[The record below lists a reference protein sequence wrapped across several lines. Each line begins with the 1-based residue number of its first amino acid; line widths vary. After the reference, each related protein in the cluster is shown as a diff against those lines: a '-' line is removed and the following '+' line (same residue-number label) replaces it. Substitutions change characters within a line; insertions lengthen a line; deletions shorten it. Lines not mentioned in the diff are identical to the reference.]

1 MLGLGKM
8 RLQAGWTGSELST
21 WREEIPTS
29 GSVSLPPDPHAL
41 DGLGRNHR
49 IETALADL
57 VDNAIDAAASDV
69 VIRFVQRGGRLRSL
83 YVADN
88 GHGIS
93 SELIDSAMTV
103 GGRREYETGSLGK
116 FGLGMKAASFSQA
129 RNLTVFSRSSRG
141 EINGR
146 HWSLDDLSDFRCDI
160 VSTDFVIDELDQDW
174 GFKAA
179 GAGGR
184 TVIRWDDVAGFTV
197 TDDPNRVQ
205 AFLSATISKVL
216 DHLGL
221 VLHRFLA
228 RGSLRIA
235 VDVADAD
242 RSVVG
247 TQFEAEPIN
256 PFAYHHTGHPDYPK
270 TLVAE
275 HHGHRLAFTC
285 HVWPGRS
292 KSPNFRLPGGAV
304 ERQGLYFYRA
314 DRLLQAGG
322 WDGLT
327 AVDPRLQLARV
338 AIDINDDV
346 AGLFSM
352 NPEKSRVT
360 VGPDFA
366 HLAEAARDADGA
378 RMASYL
384 KDAEAAYKRSRERSR
399 DRRKMLPPGKGF
411 DPLIRRAIG
420 DEVPFIPGEDPIDIR
435 WRRFQS
441 LELFAVD
448 RENRTLWLNDHYRP
462 AVVGTGRGGL
472 NDAPLVKALLYLL
485 VEDVFEGEYLGA
497 KDKDNIA
504 MWQEIL
510 TSAAR
515 SQHVRGATS

>member
-1 MLGLGKM
+1 M
-8 RLQAGWTGSELST
+8 RVASRAGSELST
-21 WREEIPTS
+21 WREDIPTS

-57 VDNAIDAAASDV
+57 VDNAIDAEASEV
-69 VIRFVQRGGRLRSL
+69 VIRFVQRHGRLRSL

-93 SELIDSAMTV
+93 SDLIDSAMTV
-103 GGRREYETGSLGK
+103 GGRREYKTGSLGK

-129 RNLTVFSRSSRG
+129 RRLSVFSRSAVS

-146 HWSLDDLSDFRCDI
+146 RWSLDDVSNFRCDI
-160 VSTDFVIDELDQDW
+160 VPSDFVNEELGQDW
-174 GFKAA
+174 GFKTA
-179 GAGGR
+179 GGGGR
-184 TVIRWDDVAGFTV
+184 TVIRWDDITGFTV
-197 TDDPNRVQ
+197 TDDPDRVQ
-205 AFLSATISKVL
+205 AFLSATISKIL

-221 VLHRFLA
+221 VLHRFLD
-228 RGSLRIA
+228 RGALRIA

-247 TQFEAEPIN
+247 AQFEVEPID

-275 HHGHRLAFTC
+275 RNSQRIEFTC

-292 KSPNFRLPGGAV
+292 KSPNFRLPGGAI

-338 AIDINDDV
+338 AIDINDDI

-384 KDAEAAYKRSRERSR
+384 RDAEGTYKRSRERRR
-399 DRRKMLPPGKGF
+399 DRRKMIPPGKGF
-411 DPLIRRAIG
+411 DPLTRRAISE
-420 DEVPFIPGEDPIDIR
+420 EVPFMPGEDPIDIR
-435 WRRFQS
+435 WHRFQS
-441 LELFAVD
+441 LEFFAVD
-448 RENRTLWLNDHYRP
+448 RENRTLWLNDRYRP
-462 AVVGTGRGGL
+462 AVVGSGRGGL

-515 SQHVRGATS
+515 SQHARGTTA

>member
-1 MLGLGKM
+1 MRFRKQGGRGL
-8 RLQAGWTGSELST
+8 TLST
-21 WREEIPTS
+21 WRERIPTS

-57 VDNAIDAAASDV
+57 VDNAIDAAASEV
-69 VIRFVQRGGRLRSL
+69 AIRFVQRDGRLRSL
-83 YVADN
+83 YIADN

-93 SELIDSAMTV
+93 SDLIDSAMTV
-103 GGRREYETGSLGK
+103 GGRREYKKGSLGK

-129 RNLTVFSRSSRG
+129 RNLSVFSRSSDG
-141 EINGR
+141 NINGR
-146 HWSLDDLSDFRCDI
+146 QWSLNDLSNFRCDI
-160 VSTDFVIDELDQDW
+160 VSTDFVNNELNQDW

-184 TVIRWDDVAGFTV
+184 TVIRWDGITGFTV
-197 TDDPNRVQ
+197 TDDPDRVQ
-205 AFLSATISKVL
+205 AFLSATISKIL

-242 RSVVG
+242 RSIVG
-247 TQFEAEPIN
+247 GRFEAEPTD

-270 TLVAE
+270 ILTAE
-275 HHGHRLAFTC
+275 RDGQRIEFTC

-292 KSPNFRLPGGAV
+292 KSPNFRLPGGAA

-327 AVDPRLQLARV
+327 AADPRLQLARV
-338 AIDINDDV
+338 AIDIDDDV

-366 HLAEAARDADGA
+366 HLAESARDADGA
-378 RMASYL
+378 RMVSYL
-384 KDAEAAYKRSRERSR
+384 RDAEAAYKRSRERRR

-411 DPLIRRAIG
+411 DPPIKRAIS
-420 DEVPFIPGEDPIDIR
+420 DEVPVLPGEDPIDIR

-448 RENRTLWLNDHYRP
+448 RESRTLWLNDHYRP
-462 AVVGTGRGGL
+462 TVVGSGRGGL

-515 SQHVRGATS
+515 SQHARGVTS